1 MSKLDHLSK
10 QLTSEATFTI
20 LPLFWVTCSNNPKKK
35 MNGLCNKV
43 VGYLS
48 SKMAMASKL
57 EEMGICRTMGIKKEK
72 FNK

>member
-10 QLTSEATFTI
+10 QLTSEVTFTI
-20 LPLFWVTCSNNPKKK
+20 LPLFWVIYSNNPKK
-35 MNGLCNKV
+35 MNRLCNKV

-57 EEMGICRTMGIKKEK
+57 EEMGICRTMGVKKEK